1 MITMFELSNYFP
13 RKGVKMKK
21 FLKSLLISMTL
32 VASMISE
39 AQTANLGDMEL
50 ELPDGS
56 VLSYSGGLVNF
67 NAGVLVG
74 NYDNTAETTYV
85 GTLGPSDE
93 GKMWYNSTSNELK
106 YWDGT
111 AAVVLSTGSG
121 GANQSLSNLT
131 SPTAI
136 NQDLLPDA
144 SVNNRD
150 LGASGFRFNELFLS
164 GNADILGQVVANGGS
179 GEVLARDLTGPA
191 GLSLRITSGGTNAA
205 VDVST
210 PAQAAGVTGNVS
222 LTTGNNSAGASGAI
236 SIATGTATTTRGD
249 ITLNGQNI
257 VLDAANEIDAS
268 SVKIVN
274 LADPT
279 LAQDAATKNYVDTEL
294 GGYLSETLQDS
305 FIFVGNGSNV
315 ATGVAMSG
323 EATIA
328 NTGAVTLS
336 NSAVIGK
343 VLTGFVAGAG
353 TVAATD
359 SILDAIEKLAGND
372 ALYIPL
378 AGSNAITGD
387 LTLAVSGSNNLGST
401 TSFWNT
407 VFASQFRLPN
417 SGTGRVGTSD
427 RTAADSSGD
436 TAIRSGNVTAATS
449 GGSGQFVGRSGDITG
464 DNSTGASGAAT
475 LRSGDITGAD
485 AAGASGAV
493 FVRSGN
499 TVDGNSGLLTLKSGN
514 ATDGGNSGN
523 VDILTGTVSTGT
535 RGSISLTANGV
546 TVSPGSTGMNLSSQR
561 IVSLADPTGA
571 QDAATKNYVDTVAKI
586 IGENSYATPVTISAG
601 NTIDPDFGTN
611 EWRKI
616 IFIEGDAPAVA
627 PNSTTPIA
635 DCAGSGDAYRELIV
649 VGTDATNTVQLST
662 TGNLTLKAT
671 ATLGDRGT
679 VHLVCDGTNW
689 VEI

>member
-1 MITMFELSNYFP
+1 MA
-13 RKGVKMKK
+13 
-21 FLKSLLISMTL
+21 LI
-32 VASMISE
+32 ASATSG
-39 AQTANLGDMEL
+39 AQTSNLADAEL
-50 ELPDGS
+50 TLPGES
-56 VLSYSGGLVNF
+56 SLAYSGGLINF
-67 NAGVLVG
+67 NAGVLIG
-74 NYDNTAETTYV
+74 NYDNAAETTYV

-106 YWDGT
+106 YWDGS
-111 AAVVLSTGSG
+111 AAVVLSTGSA

-136 NQDLLPDA
+136 NQDLLPDL
-144 SVNNRD
+144 SINNRD
-150 LGASGFRFNELFLS
+150 IGSSGFRFNELFLS
-164 GNADILGQVVANGGS
+164 GNADILGQVIANSGT

-210 PAQAAGVTGNVS
+210 PGQASGVTGNVS

-236 SIATGTATTTRGD
+236 SLSTGTATTTRGD

-359 SILDAIEKLAGND
+359 TILQAFQKLAGND

-387 LTLAVSGSNNLGST
+387 LTLSVSGSNNLGST

-417 SGTGRVGTSD
+417 SGTGRVGTAD
-427 RTAADSSGD
+427 RTVADSSGD
-436 TAIRSGNVTAATS
+436 TAIRSGNVTSATS

-464 DNSTGASGAAT
+464 NNSTGASGAAT
-475 LRSGDITGAD
+475 LRSGDITGVD

-546 TVSPGSTGMNLSSQR
+546 TVSPGSTGMSLSSQK
-561 IVSLADPTGA
+561 IVSLADPTA
-571 QDAATKNYVDTVAKI
+571 NQDAATKKYVDDVSKI
-586 IGENSYATPVTISAG
+586 ISSGSTVPVTDTVTS
-601 NTIDPDFGTN
+601 IDPGFTGN
-611 EWRKI
+611 QWRKI
-616 IFIEGDAPAVA
+616 VSVVGATAGAA
-627 PNSTTPIA
+627 PNATTPIA
-635 DCAGSGDAYRELIV
+635 GCSSGSDAYRELIV
-649 VGTDATNTVQLST
+649 IGTSATNTVVLST

-689 VEI
+689 TEI